1 MDGYYRQ
8 ISDAREKMEVLG
20 RNCRHLPSE
29 YENSVSLGT
38 SVTDTKIYYWE
49 DDQGRPISGYTPNPV
64 PEEWPDQEISQRS

>member
-1 MDGYYRQ
+1 MDRYYRQ
-8 ISDAREKMEVLG
+8 ISDARENGGPWPELPP
-20 RNCRHLPSE
+20 LPSE

-64 PEEWPDQEISQRS
+64 PEEWPYQEISQRS